1 MTTTSSAAGVAAK
14 DRPRKAPRILVAGG
28 GYVGLYTALRLQ
40 RRIGRDDAAIVVVDP
55 RPYMTYQ
62 PFLPEAAA
70 GSLEPRHVITPL
82 RRELK
87 DATVLHGKIT
97 EIRHA
102 ERKAVIQPELEEA
115 YTVTYDHLVVA
126 LGAVVRTLP
135 IPGLPEMGIG
145 FKQIEE
151 AQALHT
157 AVLSKMDIAAST
169 WDPEKRKRL
178 LTFVFVGGGFA
189 GVEALGEVEDM
200 ARAACKSYDSI
211 TPEDLRFVLVE
222 AAPRILPELGEELG
236 GYAVEQLRARG
247 VDVKLATRLESCV
260 DGHIVLSTG
269 EDFEADTL
277 VWTAGVK
284 PNPVLQ
290 NSDLPLDRMGK
301 VICLPTL
308 QICDADG
315 NVVPDAWSAG
325 DCASVPDLA
334 VGGDAKC
341 PPTAQHAV
349 RQAKHLGE
357 NIARTL
363 RGGEPVPYKH
373 KNKGTVASLGLFKG
387 VAQVAGIK
395 FRGFPAWFM
404 HRTYHMLA
412 MPTLSRKFRIVTD
425 WTAALF
431 FSREMVAL
439 GTLENPRAAFI
450 QAATPVKPKPVAAP
464 EPAAPEAAAPAPAA
478 PAPAAPARAAQPP
491 AAAQS

>member
-1 MTTTSSAAGVAAK
+1 MTTTEAMQSAPTS
-14 DRPRKAPRILVAGG
+14 RPRKIPRILVAGG
-28 GYVGLYTALRLQ
+28 GYVGLYTALRVM
-40 RRIGRDDAAIVVVDP
+40 RRLGNDDVAIVVVDP

-87 DATVLHGKIT
+87 GATVLHGKIAS
-97 EIRHA
+97 INHA
-102 ERKAVIQPELEEA
+102 ERKATIQPELEDE
-115 YTVTYDHLVVA
+115 YTVTYDHLVVS
-126 LGAVVRTLP
+126 LGAVIRTLP
-135 IPGLPEMGIG
+135 IPGLSDVGIG

-169 WDPEKRKRL
+169 WDPEKRRRL

-200 ARAACKSYDSI
+200 ARSACRGYDSI
-211 TPEDLRFVLVE
+211 TPDDLRFVLVE

-236 GYAVEQLRARG
+236 GYAVEQLRNRG
-247 VDVKLATRLESCV
+247 IDVKLGTRLESCV
-260 DGHIVLSTG
+260 GGHIKLSGG
-269 EDFEADTL
+269 EEFEADTL
-277 VWTAGVK
+277 VWTAGVR
-284 PNPVLQ
+284 PNPALAQ
-290 NSDLPLDRMGK
+290 TDLPLDEMGK
-301 VICLPTL
+301 VRCLPTL
-308 QICDADG
+308 QVVDEDG
-315 NVVPDAWSAG
+315 TVVPDAWSAG
-325 DCASVPDLA
+325 DCAAVPDLA

-349 RQAKHLGE
+349 RQAKHLGD
-357 NIARTL
+357 NIARAVKGAPL
-363 RGGEPVPYKH
+363 VPYKH

-387 VAQVAGIK
+387 VAQIGGVK

-404 HRTYHMLA
+404 HRSYHMLA

-431 FSREMVAL
+431 FRREMVAL
-439 GTLENPRAAFI
+439 GTMENPRAAFI
-450 QAATPVKPKPVAAP
+450 QAAAIGKPASKPAVKPAD
-464 EPAAPEAAAPAPAA
+464 
-478 PAPAAPARAAQPP
+478 
-491 AAAQS
+491 

>member
-1 MTTTSSAAGVAAK
+1 MTTETAAKVAAQ
-14 DRPRKAPRILVAGG
+14 DRSRKAPRILVAGG
-28 GYVGLYTALRLQ
+28 GYVGLYTALRL
-40 RRIGRDDAAIVVVDP
+40 RRRLGRNDVAIVVVDP

-82 RRELK
+82 RRELEG
-87 DATVLHGKIT
+87 ATVLHGKIT

-102 ERKAVIQPELEEA
+102 ERKAVIAPELEEP
-115 YTVTYDHLVVA
+115 YTVTYDHLVVS

-135 IPGLPEMGIG
+135 IPGLAEMGIG

-169 WDPEKRKRL
+169 WDPDKRRRL

-200 ARAACKSYDSI
+200 ARAACRGYDSI

-236 GYAVEQLRARG
+236 GYAVEQLRKRG
-247 VDVKLATRLESCV
+247 IDVKLSTRLESCV
-260 DGHIVLSTG
+260 DGHIVLSGG

-284 PNPVLQ
+284 PNPVLT

-301 VICLPTL
+301 VLCLPTL
-308 QICDADG
+308 QVCDEDG

-357 NIARTL
+357 NIARVL
-363 RGGEPVPYKH
+363 RGGEPLPYKH

-387 VAQVAGIK
+387 VAQIGGIK
-395 FRGFPAWFM
+395 FRGWPAWFM

-412 MPTLSRKFRIVTD
+412 MPTMSRKFRIVTD

-431 FSREMVAL
+431 FRREMVAL
-439 GTLENPRAAFI
+439 GTLENPRAAFV
-450 QAATPVKPKPVAAP
+450 QAATPAKPKPAVVAEPAPVAAAAAP
-464 EPAAPEAAAPAPAA
+464 EPPAA
-478 PAPAAPARAAQPP
+478 TPAGA
-491 AAAQS
+491 